1 LALWFI
7 SVVFTLFLRAVVCFF
22 LGCWEG
28 FCCCLALDKLL
39 AAIMRALLLD
49 EVGRYLFAEKS
60 PTVDA

>member
-1 LALWFI
+1 MALWFI

-22 LGCWEG
+22 FGCWEG
-28 FCCCLALDKLL
+28 FCCFALDKLL

-60 PTVDA
+60 PTVEA

>member
-28 FCCCLALDKLL
+28 FCYLALDKLL

-49 EVGRYLFAEKS
+49 EVGRYLLAEKS
-60 PTVDA
+60 PTVEA